1 MPKYSVNEVL
11 DILKSLTESE
21 KLELQ
26 ESLPSVLG
34 TIATA
39 AKAVESHSQNVEGIT
54 IGNGNSGINFNQL
67 QADRGSNINQSKIQ
81 ARLQNVD
88 VQEALTLLSKLKQDI
103 ATSNALNPIEKKTL
117 EIPLGTIEGEL
128 NKPKPDK
135 NLVEQSMSALKKGLT
150 GVAELADPILKL
162 APLLAKVCV
171 GI

>member
-1 MPKYSVNEVL
+1 MPKYSVGEVL
-11 DILKSLTESE
+11 EIIKNLTDEE

-26 ESLPSVLG
+26 QSLSSVLG
-34 TIATA
+34 SIATA
-39 AKAVESHSQNVEGIT
+39 AKPMESHSQNIEGIT
-54 IGNGNSGINFNQL
+54 IGSGNSGIDFNQL
-67 QADRGSNINQSKIQ
+67 QADRGSNVNQSKIQ

-117 EIPLGTIEGEL
+117 EVPLQTIEGEL

-135 NLVEQSMSALKKGLT
+135 NLVEQSIAALKKGLT
-150 GVAELADPILKL
+150 GVVELAEPALKL
-162 APLLAKVCV
+162 APLVAKVWA

>member
-1 MPKYSVNEVL
+1 MPKYSVGEVL
-11 DILKSLTESE
+11 EIIKNLTDEE

-34 TIATA
+34 SIATA
-39 AKAVESHSQNVEGIT
+39 AKVVESHSQNIEGIT
-54 IGNGNSGINFNQL
+54 IGSGNSGIDFNQN
-67 QADRGSNINQSKIQ
+67 QADGGSNVSQSKIQ
-81 ARLQNVD
+81 ARVQNVD

-117 EIPLGTIEGEL
+117 EVPLQTIEGEL

-135 NLVEQSMSALKKGLT
+135 NLVEQSIAALKKGLT
-150 GVAELADPILKL
+150 GVAEIAEPALKL
-162 APLLAKVCV
+162 APLVAKLWA